1 MNENIER
8 LRADIRRPEEEIA
21 SWERDIEELKEIN
34 RTDVPRKVIL
44 ATRPQLEQNIR
55 AAQKAI
61 AMKKRKIAAA
71 SDGWR

>member
-8 LRADIRRPEEEIA
+8 LRADIRRLEEEIA

-44 ATRPQLEQNIR
+44 ATRPQLE
-55 AAQKAI
+55 
-61 AMKKRKIAAA
+61 
-71 SDGWR
+71 